1 MSKRPKTSRTLG
13 WATADGEIIQVC
25 SMDDSHLLNCIALS
39 RRRIMGA
46 KLATGVTSLSFL
58 AYQYLLDEAKDR
70 GIYPEG
76 INDSELE
83 S

>member
-1 MSKRPKTSRTLG
+1 MSNKTDRTLG
-13 WATADGEIIQVC
+13 WATAEGEIVQVC
-25 SMDDSHLLNCIALS
+25 DMGDSYLLNCIALS

-70 GIYPEG
+70 GLIQATG
-76 INDSELE
+76 IDDELE

>member
-1 MSKRPKTSRTLG
+1 MNKKTDRTLG
-13 WATADGEIIQVC
+13 WATKDGVFIQVC
-25 SMDDSHLLNCIALS
+25 DMEGAHLFSCIALS

-70 GIYPEG
+70 GLIHPATT
-76 INDSELE
+76 DDELE

>member
-1 MSKRPKTSRTLG
+1 MSKKTDRTLG
-13 WATADGEIIQVC
+13 WATKDGEIVQVC
-25 SMDDSHLLNCIALS
+25 SMDDRHLLNCIALS
-39 RRRIMGA
+39 RRRIAGA
-46 KLATGVTSLSFL
+46 KLATGVTSLSYL
-58 AYQYLLDEAKDR
+58 AYQYLVAEAKDR

>member
-1 MSKRPKTSRTLG
+1 MNKKTDRTLG
-13 WATADGEIIQVC
+13 WATKDGVFIQVC
-25 SMDDSHLLNCIALS
+25 DMEDAHLLNCIALS

-70 GIYPEG
+70 GLIHQT
-76 INDSELE
+76 ITDNELE

>member
-1 MSKRPKTSRTLG
+1 MKRTPSNRTLG
-13 WATADGEIIQVC
+13 WATKEGKLVQVC
-25 SMDDSHLLNCIALS
+25 DMEDAHLLNCIALS

-70 GIYPEG
+70 GLIQATG
-76 INDSELE
+76 IDDELE

>member
-1 MSKRPKTSRTLG
+1 MNKKTNRTLG
-13 WATADGEIIQVC
+13 WATLKGKLVRVC
-25 SMDDSHLLNCIALS
+25 DMEDAHLLNYIALS

-58 AYQYLLDEAKDR
+58 SYQYLVAEAKDR
-70 GIYPEG
+70 GIYPKG
-76 INDSELE
+76 INDSALE

>member
-1 MSKRPKTSRTLG
+1 MSNKTNRTLG
-13 WATADGEIIQVC
+13 WATKEGVFVQVC
-25 SMDDSHLLNCIALS
+25 DMEDAHLLNCIALS

-58 AYQYLLDEAKDR
+58 AYQYLVAEAKDR

>member
-1 MSKRPKTSRTLG
+1 
-13 WATADGEIIQVC
+13 
-25 SMDDSHLLNCIALS
+25 
-39 RRRIMGA
+39 MGA

-58 AYQYLLDEAKDR
+58 SYQYLVAEAEDR
-70 GIYPEG
+70 GIYPKD